1 MATKRPQLK
10 VEKRTILGKKV
21 KKLRKDGI
29 LPANIYGKD
38 IKSMAVQVPFK
49 DFAPIFKAVGE
60 TGLLDVSVDGQVRP
74 VLIHNVQFDFLSY
87 LPLHADFFQVNLKEK
102 VKTMVPLVVVGE
114 PQAVADKVGHS
125 LHTLSEV

>member
-10 VEKRTILGKKV
+10 VE
-21 KKLRKDGI
+21 
-29 LPANIYGKD
+29 
-38 IKSMAVQVPFK
+38 
-49 DFAPIFKAVGE
+49 E

-114 PQAVADKVGHS
+114 PKAVADKVG
-125 LHTLSEV
+125 LLLQTLSEVEVEALPEALPEKLEVNAQNLAAVDD